1 VPEGAKGEPGDLV
14 EASVSLWMLSGAR
27 WKSVGAYG
35 SAWEQI
41 EVSRSMWEP
50 VAQVGAGESKWE
62 TSDAVR
68 S

>member
-35 SAWEQI
+35 SAWEPM
-41 EVSRSMWEP
+41 EVGENMWGP
-50 VAQVGAGESKWE
+50 VAQVGAG
-62 TSDAVR
+62 
-68 S
+68 